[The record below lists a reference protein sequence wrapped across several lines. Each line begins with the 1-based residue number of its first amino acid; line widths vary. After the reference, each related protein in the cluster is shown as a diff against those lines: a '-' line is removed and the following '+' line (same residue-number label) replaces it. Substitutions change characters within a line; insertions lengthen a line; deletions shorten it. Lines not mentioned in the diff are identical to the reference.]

1 MSSWQGMDWCGLER
15 ILGGVGEN
23 LGGTWTDSIPLD
35 VDVSLGKCN
44 GPPPME
50 KKKRKGNLCGWW

>member
-1 MSSWQGMDWCGLER
+1 MDWCGLER

-50 KKKRKGNLCGWW
+50 KKKGKVNLCGWW